1 VQHACPLRLIVRWGT
16 SSTDTEKR
24 V

>member
-1 VQHACPLRLIVRWGT
+1 MEEQ
-16 SSTDTEKR
+16 TDTEKR